1 MISGDKLTREDTDTI
16 LKIIVREVKELGLY
30 SEYREKFSHKEDFHK
45 HITIIKSGIGLV
57 QNAVDIFWQYFRGQ
71 GMSDGLSSYVMIGL
85 LDSKAFSKLLLQK
98 GITDRE
104 KLDKCIDS
112 VINNEAS
119 YLLENTQM
127 IQHRL
132 RCFDKNALCKL
143 KKIFETCNV
152 KKDFLQRLNSYI
164 KIKNDDFM

>member
-1 MISGDKLTREDTDTI
+1 MISGDKLTREDTDAI

-45 HITIIKSGIGLV
+45 HVTIIKSSMGLV
-57 QNAVDIFWQYFRGQ
+57 SSAVDIFWQYFRGQ
-71 GMSDGLSSYVMIGL
+71 GMADGLSSYVMIGL
-85 LDSKAFSKLLLQK
+85 LDSNAFNQLMLTKIGRENELKLLK
-98 GITDRE
+98 RIND
-104 KLDKCIDS
+104 

-127 IQHRL
+127 IEHRL

-143 KKIFETCNV
+143 KKIFEFWSV
-152 KKDFLQRLNSYI
+152 KKDFIQRLDSYI
-164 KIKNDDFM
+164 KNKE

>member
-1 MISGDKLTREDTDTI
+1 MISGDKLTREDTDAI

-45 HITIIKSGIGLV
+45 RITIIKSSIGLV
-57 QNAVDIFWQYFRGQ
+57 QSAVDIFWQYFRGQ
-71 GMSDGLSSYVMIGL
+71 GMADGLSSYVMIGL
-85 LDSKAFSKLLLQK
+85 LNSKAFSNLLLQK
-98 GITDRE
+98 GITDKG
-104 KLDKCIDS
+104 KLDQSIDS

-132 RCFDKNALCKL
+132 RCFDKNALRKL
-143 KKIFETCNV
+143 KKIFEACNV
-152 KKDFLQRLNSYI
+152 RKDFLQRLDYYI

>member
-45 HITIIKSGIGLV
+45 YITIIKSSIGLV
-57 QNAVDIFWQYFRGQ
+57 QSAVDIFWQYFRSQ
-71 GMSDGLSSYVMIGL
+71 GMTDGLSSYVMIGL
-85 LDSKAFSKLLLQK
+85 LNSKAFSNLLLQK

-104 KLDKCIDS
+104 KLGQSIDK

-119 YLLENTQM
+119 FLLEDTQM
-127 IQHRL
+127 IELRL

-143 KKIFETCNV
+143 KKIFEACNV

-164 KIKNDDFM
+164 KNKE

>member
-1 MISGDKLTREDTDTI
+1 MISGDKLTREDTDAI

-45 HITIIKSGIGLV
+45 HITIIKSSISLV
-57 QNAVDIFWQYFRGQ
+57 QNAVDVFWQYFRGQ

-85 LDSKAFSKLLLQK
+85 LDSKAFNQLMLTKIGRENELKLLK
-98 GITDRE
+98 RIND
-104 KLDKCIDS
+104 

-127 IQHRL
+127 IEHRL

-143 KKIFETCNV
+143 KKIFEFWSV
-152 KKDFLQRLNSYI
+152 KKDFIQRLDSYI
-164 KIKNDDFM
+164 KNKE